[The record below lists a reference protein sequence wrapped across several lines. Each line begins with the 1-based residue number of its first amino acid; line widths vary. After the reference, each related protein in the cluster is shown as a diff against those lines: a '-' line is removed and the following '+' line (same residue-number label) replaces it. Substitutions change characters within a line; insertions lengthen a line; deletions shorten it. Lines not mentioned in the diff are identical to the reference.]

1 MWKTL
6 ETIGTTGSE
15 DGIIIQDEE
24 YNEACRITL
33 EECSDRYAI
42 TCGIYGHMVHTE
54 YVDKTIYQK
63 IYNLMKSDLQLFV
76 DDAIDADNKEE
87 FFEHFI
93 MGDYFSAVSEDCM

>member
-42 TCGIYGHMVHTE
+42 TCGIYGYMVHTE
-54 YVDKTIYQK
+54 YVNKTDYQK

-76 DDAIDADNKEE
+76 DDAIDIDNERV
-87 FFEHFI
+87 FFERF
-93 MGDYFSAVSEDCM
+93 MQGDYFSTGSEDE